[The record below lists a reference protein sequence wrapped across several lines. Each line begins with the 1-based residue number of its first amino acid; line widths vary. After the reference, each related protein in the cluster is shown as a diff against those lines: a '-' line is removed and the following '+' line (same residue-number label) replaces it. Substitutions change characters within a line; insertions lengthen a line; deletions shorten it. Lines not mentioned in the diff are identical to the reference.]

1 MNKKTYDKLV
11 RDNIPSI
18 IAQAGKN
25 CRWRLA
31 TKEEAPKYLLA
42 KIKEEAQ
49 ELSNATTKEEA
60 TNEIADILEVVSY
73 IASLFGIDKD
83 EIDEVV
89 IAKHQER
96 GGFDNL
102 IILEEVE

>member
-1 MNKKTYDKLV
+1 MNKKTYNKLV
-11 RDNIPSI
+11 RDNIPTI
-18 IAQAGKN
+18 IAEAGKT

-31 TKEEAPKYLLA
+31 TKEETPKYLLA
-42 KIKEEAQ
+42 KVKEEAE
-49 ELSNATTKEEA
+49 ELSNATTKEE
-60 TNEIADILEVVSY
+60 TINEIADIVEVISY

-83 EIDEVV
+83 EIDEAV